1 MYHLCAANYNLFC
14 VFVESIDKIVIINMD
29 FYYYSWHG
37 GPLIVT
43 KKLFHSY
50 KRCIFLKL
58 QNNCAI
64 LKKHNIFQHNSEKSI
79 QSINITSEAD
89 V

>member
-1 MYHLCAANYNLFC
+1 MIAL
-14 VFVESIDKIVIINMD
+14 SDGRVIGTIRLM
-29 FYYYSWHG
+29 
-37 GPLIVT
+37 
-43 KKLFHSY
+43 
-50 KRCIFLKL
+50 LKEK
-58 QNNCAI
+58 NCAI